1 MAPETPNSPPQEQE
15 APSPAPSSSSFE
27 FSAFQIPSF
36 SAFQEQLPSGIE
48 NHMEAFLV
56 KSAIG
61 AVGGAVAGV
70 VLRTTAATGAA
81 FGVGCAAGSF
91 VERGLKGGEQ
101 VDPAMPKLE
110 IPDIFSQ
117 LIKKD

>member
-1 MAPETPNSPPQEQE
+1 MAPETPNSPPQA
-15 APSPAPSSSSFE
+15 APSPAPSSFSFD
-27 FSAFQIPSF
+27 FSAFQIPYF
-36 SAFQEQLPSGIE
+36 SAFQLPSGIE

-70 VLRTTAATGAA
+70 VLRATAVTGAA

-91 VERGLKGGEQ
+91 VERGLKGGEH